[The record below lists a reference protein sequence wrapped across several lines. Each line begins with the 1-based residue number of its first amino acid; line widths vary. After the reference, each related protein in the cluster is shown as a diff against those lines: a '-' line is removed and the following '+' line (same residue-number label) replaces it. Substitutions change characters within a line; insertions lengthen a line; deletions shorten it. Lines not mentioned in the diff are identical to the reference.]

1 MPVVPVLWVGVWAV
15 VEEGRSHCLLC
26 HHGFH
31 CGGAGLLYQCISLE
45 VLHGQHVPG
54 MMSTHQAMV
63 DDLDLCPTLCSLVC
77 SYDIM
82 YTTWWWGIVHV
93 SSRRDAVV
101 EASGPSDGVVSDRS
115 GSRNGWQSQVGE
127 VRTV

>member
-1 MPVVPVLWVGVWAV
+1 MVLV
-15 VEEGRSHCLLC
+15 C
-26 HHGFH
+26 
-31 CGGAGLLYQCISLE
+31 CINVSSAFE
-45 VLHGQHVPG
+45 VFFGQHVSGIMP
-54 MMSTHQAMV
+54 THQAMV
-63 DDLDLCPTLCSLVC
+63 DDRCLCVRLCSLVC

-127 VRTV
+127 DENCPSWMLVGYCYT